1 MIETGSPQAGQ
12 AGERGSRRRYLLVLL
27 IFLPFLILAIVH
39 LKILLQ
45 TIFVRNETT
54 FPEGVSVYAFL
65 MALRTGKLYS
75 SPLDF
80 PFNPQ
85 VYGPVFYLVGVC
97 FAKVAHGDPMLTTEL
112 CRLLSFL
119 SFIGSAGIV
128 GYLSW
133 KLERKRRWAAVSIV
147 LGLACVWAWPWAA
160 TVRPDAL
167 SIFLILAALAV
178 YQTAQGR
185 SRLFFWAGVLG
196 TLSCLTKQ
204 STAPVLLALLV
215 DSLIARRFRNTA
227 ALIAGC
233 VTVPAIILS
242 ALWLRIDPFLTNS
255 LILRHSLY
263 DWPAGIVVLINSM
276 RTDQMAIIPVSMAL
290 LGVGLSWRKDEYR
303 AIMLAAG
310 LGCVSNL
317 AALARAGG
325 DQNYLILPWMLAVL
339 LVPAGLAGIE
349 VWARRSVLI
358 PLGLTLIGGLLL
370 THQRNVLLP
379 KLQADLDTTNLNK
392 LKMLSDNSY
401 LELRSRQPQ
410 LLDPYYYHQLSMLNV
425 WSIAPI
431 IRQIDGEEYD
441 LILIAGSDGPT
452 DSEFLISFR
461 GTSGWGADTLSSMV
475 SHYRALC
482 EIQGFLALA
491 PRDRPGGAKEEDI
504 ARIFGQPCRAT
515 GRTPQV
521 APGMR

>member
-1 MIETGSPQAGQ
+1 MSEPGPIWTQEARDTGSWRSSMLA
-12 AGERGSRRRYLLVLL
+12 LL
-27 IFLPFLILAIVH
+27 IFLPFLILAIIHV
-39 LKILLQ
+39 KILLQ
-45 TIFVRNETT
+45 TIFVRNDTT

-85 VYGPVFYLVGVC
+85 VYGPLFYLFGVG

-112 CRLLSFL
+112 YRLLSFL
-119 SFIGSAGIV
+119 SFLGSTGIV

-147 LGLACVWAWPWAA
+147 LGLACVWAVPWAA

-167 SIFLILAALAV
+167 SIFLIFAALAV

-185 SRLFFWAGVLG
+185 SRLIFCAGVLG

-204 STAPVLLALLV
+204 STAPVLFALIV
-215 DSLIARRFRNTA
+215 DTLIARRFRNTA

-233 VTVPAIILS
+233 VPVPAIILS
-242 ALWLRIDPFLTNS
+242 SLWLRNDPFLANS

-263 DWPAGIVVLINSM
+263 DWPAGIVMLINSM
-276 RTDQMAIIPVSMAL
+276 RTDQMAIVPMSMAV
-290 LGVGLSWRKDEYR
+290 LGMELSWRKEKYR
-303 AIMLAAG
+303 TILLAAG
-310 LGCVSNL
+310 FGCISNL
-317 AALARAGG
+317 AAIAKIGG
-325 DQNYLILPWMLAVL
+325 DLNYLILPWMLAVL

-349 VWARRSVLI
+349 AWARRSALI
-358 PLGLTLIGGLLL
+358 PVGLTLIGGLLL

-379 KLQADLDTTNLNK
+379 KLQADLDSTNLNN

-410 LLDPYYYHQLSMLNV
+410 LLDPFFYYQLSLQNV
-425 WSIAPI
+425 GSIAPI
-431 IRQIDGEEYD
+431 IRQIDEEEYD
-441 LILIAGSDGPT
+441 LILIAGSDGQT
-452 DSEFLISFR
+452 DSEFFISSR
-461 GTSGWGADTLSSMV
+461 GTPGWGAETLGPMA
-475 SHYRALC
+475 SHYWALC
-482 EIQGFLALA
+482 EVPDYVALV
-491 PRDRPGGAKEEDI
+491 PRDRASILHEKDI
-504 ARIFGQPCRAT
+504 ARIFGQPCRT
-515 GRTPQV
+515 TSRMPQLESG
-521 APGMR
+521 AR